1 MAETLEYPKW
11 VKVKGD
17 GDPRQPGCSLVNSR
31 EEEDA
36 LVPPKPAKN
45 DPKKDDK

>member
-1 MAETLEYPKW
+1 MSGIIEYPKW
-11 VKVKGD
+11 VKVKGE
-17 GDPRQPGCSLVNSR
+17 GDPRQPGCHLVNSK

-36 LVPPKPAKN
+36 LTPPKPTKN